1 MPYNT
6 GRFMGPAGGA
16 PFDYSAAFQGAGRNG
31 GAAWDAAQGIDH
43 SKDFLRA
50 FNETTGLQPD
60 PMSAVGRDDG
70 VGGVDDTNFI
80 TAFYGN
86 GGGGKGFRKAMGIY
100 GAATGAGAAAG
111 GAGAL
116 AAL

>member
-1 MPYNT
+1 
-6 GRFMGPAGGA
+6 MGPAGGA
-16 PFDYSAAFQGAGRNG
+16 PFDYSSAFQNAGRNV

-80 TAFYGN
+80 DSFYGN
-86 GGGGKGFRKAMGIY
+86 GGGGKGFRKGMAIAKLIG
-100 GAATGAGAAAG
+100 GEGAGVAGAAG

-116 AAL
+116 SAL